1 MSEEKNNG
9 GNLIDGSPIKR
20 RDFFRKIGTALAGAS
35 IAAVG
40 VGGATKVKGNR
51 KSDLYWQIDH
61 EKCIQC
67 GRCETSCVMP
77 MSAVRCMHANKVC
90 GYCDLCGGYYR
101 TNAKELNTAAEN
113 MLCPTGAISRKFVE
127 EPYFEYTID
136 EALCNGCGKCVKG
149 CSSFGNGSLFLQI
162 RQELCLN
169 CNECN
174 IAKVCPSGA
183 ISRVSY
189 EEAYK
194 FKDHA

>member
-1 MSEEKNNG
+1 MEDKNKEK
-9 GNLIDGSPIKR
+9 LVQSSPIR
-20 RDFFRKIGTALAGAS
+20 RREFLRKIGSTIAGA
-35 IAAVG
+35 G
-40 VGGATKVKGNR
+40 VLALGGGGASKVKGAG
-51 KSDLYWQIDH
+51 KADLLWQIDH

-67 GRCETSCVMP
+67 GKCQTSCVMP
-77 MSAVRCMHANKVC
+77 VSAVRCMHANKVC

-149 CSSFGNGSLFLQI
+149 CSSFGNGSLYLQI
-162 RQELCLN
+162 RQELCLG

-174 IAKVCPSGA
+174 IAKQCPSEA
-183 ISRVSY
+183 ISRVTVKD
-189 EEAYK
+189 AYK

>member
-1 MSEEKNNG
+1 MKKDKDNEK
-9 GNLIDGSPIKR
+9 LVDGSPIKR
-20 RDFFRKIGTALAGAS
+20 RDFFRKLGTVMAGAGV
-35 IAAVG
+35 AAVG
-40 VGGATKVKGNR
+40 AGGAAKVKGNR
-51 KSDLYWQIDH
+51 KADLYWQRDP

-77 MSAVRCMHANKVC
+77 VSAVRCMHANKVC

-149 CSSFGNGSLFLQI
+149 CSSFGNGSLYLQV

-169 CNECN
+169 CNECS

-189 EEAYK
+189 ESAYK